1 MSEMI
6 RILKKKLILL
16 VVLERILENYPCRV
30 CSTICAE
37 RFSSK
42 HRVRRIRLS
51 TLEMIILFQLRHIH
65 QILCCS
71 RNKRIAQMSIA
82 QMSIAQIVFFFKFHD
97 RCSPEIYFFWSLNT
111 AAPKIRT
118 IPNYVYSNICAER
131 VSDKL

>member
-6 RILKKKLILL
+6 RILKKKLIIL

-82 QMSIAQIVFFFKFHD
+82 QIVFFLIGIH
-97 RCSPEIYFFWSLNT
+97 PIYPIFYN
-111 AAPKIRT
+111 KIPRHG
-118 IPNYVYSNICAER
+118 VAR
-131 VSDKL
+131 